1 MSRFLRLK
9 NCLVNVNQ
17 IRYININPDE
27 YKISL
32 IGSELKG
39 VFMFGSGT
47 IYSDNTTI
55 TVSKKE
61 HIEDYTIVSEWMLA
75 EKNNNVW
82 H

>member
-17 IRYININPDE
+17 IRYINIKPDE

-39 VFMFGSGT
+39 VFIYGSGS
-47 IYSDNTTI
+47 IDSDNTTI

-61 HIEDYTIVSEWMLA
+61 DIEDYTIVYDWMLA